1 MLLKDF
7 LKEGVSRLETLYP
20 TNEARSIMLMLCE
33 SRIGTKSYTHIVE
46 PEYQIKDKSL
56 DGLNADLDR
65 LASGEPVQYVIGFAD
80 FCGLRFK
87 VSPDVLI
94 PRPETELLCRE
105 AIKIGSRI
113 QRMRKAYGKSARPV
127 RVLDLC
133 TGSGCIAWT
142 VALNIPGAEVIGV
155 DISEKAV
162 AVASNQDFALRLKE
176 TEGAEAPRFIVAD
189 VLADFHSYIDG
200 DFDLILSNPPY
211 IMESQKAQ
219 MRANVLNFEPSTAL
233 FVDDGDPL
241 VFYRSIAALSHECL
255 SSEGKGLTEINE
267 LLGPETAKVFSEAGF
282 PKTEVVKDF
291 YDKNRFV
298 FYSK

>member
-1 MLLKDF
+1 MLLKNF
-7 LKEGVSRLETLYP
+7 LNEGVTRLESLYP
-20 TNEARSIMLMLCE
+20 TKEARNIMLMLCE

-56 DGLNADLDR
+56 EGLNADLER

-87 VSPDVLI
+87 VTQDVLI

-105 AIKIGSRI
+105 AIKLGSRM

-142 VALNIPGAEVIGV
+142 VALNIPGAEVTGV
-155 DISEKAV
+155 DISDGAV
-162 AVASNQDFALRLKE
+162 AVASLQDFAVKLKE
-176 TEGAEAPRFIVAD
+176 TGALAPKFVVAD
-189 VLADFHSYIDG
+189 VLSDSQSFTEG
-200 DFDLILSNPPY
+200 DYDLILSNPPY
-211 IMESQKAQ
+211 IMESQKDQ
-219 MRANVLNFEPSTAL
+219 MRANVLNYEPSTAL
-233 FVDDGDPL
+233 FVKDEDPL
-241 VFYRSIAALSHECL
+241 VFYRAIARISKECL
-255 SSEGKGLTEINE
+255 AAEGKGMTEINE
-267 LLGPETAKVFSEAGF
+267 LLGPETSKVFAGAGF
-282 PKTEVVKDF
+282 TKTEVVKDF

>member
-1 MLLKDF
+1 MLLRDF
-7 LKEGVSRLETLYP
+7 LNEGVARLESLYP
-20 TNEARSIMLMLCE
+20 TKEARNIMLMLCE

-46 PEYQIKDKSL
+46 PDYQIKDKSL
-56 DGLNADLDR
+56 DGLAADLER

-80 FCGLRFK
+80 FCDLRFK
-87 VSPDVLI
+87 VTRDVLI

-105 AIKIGSRI
+105 AIKVGSRM

-142 VALNIPGAEVIGV
+142 VALNIPGAEVTGV
-155 DISEKAV
+155 DISEGAI
-162 AVASNQDFALRLKE
+162 AVASGQDFAARLKE
-176 TEGAEAPRFIVAD
+176 TGALAPKFVVGD
-189 VLADFHSYIDG
+189 VFSESPAFAEG

-211 IMESQKAQ
+211 IMESQKAH
-219 MRANVLNFEPSTAL
+219 MRTNVLNYEPSTAL
-233 FVDDGDPL
+233 FVKDEDPL
-241 VFYRSIAALSHECL
+241 VFYRAIAGISRKCL
-255 SSEGKGLTEINE
+255 APEGKGMAEINE
-267 LLGPETAKVFSEAGF
+267 IFGSETSKVFVGAGF

>member
-7 LKEGVSRLETLYP
+7 LNAGVARLEPLYP
-20 TNEARSIMLMLCE
+20 TKEARNIMLMLCE
-33 SRIGTKSYTHIVE
+33 NRIGTKSYTHIVE
-46 PEYQIKDKSL
+46 PEYQIKDKFL
-56 DGLNADLDR
+56 DGLNADLER
-65 LASGEPVQYVIGFAD
+65 LAAGEPVQYVLGFAD

-87 VSPDVLI
+87 VTPEVLI

-105 AIKIGSRI
+105 AIKIGSRM
-113 QRMRKAYGKSARPV
+113 QRMRKDYGKQARPV

-155 DISEKAV
+155 DISEGAV
-162 AVASNQDFALRLKE
+162 AVASSQDFAMTIKE
-176 TEGAEAPRFIVAD
+176 TEAAAPRFVVAD
-189 VLADFHSYIDG
+189 VLAESHPFVDG

-219 MRANVLNFEPSTAL
+219 MRANVLNYEPSTAL
-233 FVDDGDPL
+233 FVDDGNPL
-241 VFYRSIAALSHECL
+241 VFYRSIAALSRTCL
-255 SSEGKGLTEINE
+255 SAEGKGLTEINE
-267 LLGPETAKVFSEAGF
+267 LFGPETAKVFSDAGF
-282 PKTEVVKDF
+282 SKTEVVKDF

>member
-7 LKEGVSRLETLYP
+7 LNEGVARLETLYP
-20 TNEARSIMLMLCE
+20 TKESRNIMLMLCE
-33 SRIGTKSYTHIVE
+33 SRIGTKSYTYIVE
-46 PEYQIKDKSL
+46 PEYQIKDKAME
-56 DGLNADLDR
+56 GLNADLER

-87 VSPDVLI
+87 VTPDVLI
-94 PRPETELLCRE
+94 PRPETEFLCRE
-105 AIKIGSRI
+105 AIKIGSRM

-127 RVLDLC
+127 RILDLC

-142 VALNIPGAEVIGV
+142 VALNIPGAEVTGV
-155 DISEKAV
+155 DISRNAV
-162 AVASNQDFALRLKE
+162 AVAAGQDFISKPRE
-176 TEGAEAPRFIVAD
+176 TEVVAPHFVVAD
-189 VLADFHSYIDG
+189 ILAEPQTFAEG

-233 FVDDGDPL
+233 FVKDEDPL
-241 VFYRSIAALSHECL
+241 EFYRAIARL
-255 SSEGKGLTEINE
+255 SSGLLAPEGKGITEINE
-267 LLGPETAKVFSEAGF
+267 LLGSETAKVFSDAGF
-282 PKTEVVKDF
+282 PKTEVIKDF

>member
-7 LKEGVSRLETLYP
+7 LNEGVARLEPLYP
-20 TNEARSIMLMLCE
+20 TKEARSIMLMLCE

-46 PEYQIKDKSL
+46 PEYQVKDKFL

-65 LASGEPVQYVIGFAD
+65 LAAGEPVQYVLGFAD

-87 VSPDVLI
+87 VTPDVLI

-105 AIKIGSRI
+105 AIKVGSRM

-142 VALNIPGAEVIGV
+142 VALNIPGAEVTGV
-155 DISEKAV
+155 DISEGAV
-162 AVASNQDFALRLKE
+162 TVASTQDFALKLKE
-176 TEGAEAPRFIVAD
+176 TGALAPKFVVAD
-189 VLADFHSYIDG
+189 VLVSGQVFAEG
-200 DFDLILSNPPY
+200 DYDLILSNPPY
-211 IMESQKAQ
+211 IMESQKVQ
-219 MRANVLNFEPSTAL
+219 MRANVLNYEPSTAL
-233 FVDDGDPL
+233 FVEDNDPL
-241 VFYRSIAALSHECL
+241 VFYRSIAALSRTCL
-255 SSEGKGLTEINE
+255 SAEGKGLTEINE
-267 LLGPETAKVFSEAGF
+267 LFGPETAKIFSDSGF
-282 PKTEVVKDF
+282 SKTEVVKDF

>member
-7 LKEGVSRLETLYP
+7 INGGVARLESLYP
-20 TNEARSIMLMLCE
+20 AKEARNIMLMLCE

-46 PEYQIKDKSL
+46 PWYQIEDKAL
-56 DGLNADLDR
+56 EGLGADLER

-87 VSPDVLI
+87 VNPDVLI

-105 AIKIGSRI
+105 AIKAGSRM

-142 VALNIPGAEVIGV
+142 VALNIPGAEVVGV
-155 DISEKAV
+155 DICENAIAV
-162 AVASNQDFALRLKE
+162 AQGQDLIRKPKE
-176 TEGAEAPRFIVAD
+176 TEVIAPRFVVAD
-189 VLADFHSYIDG
+189 VLAEPQTFAKG
-200 DFDLILSNPPY
+200 EFDLILSNPPY
-211 IMESQKAQ
+211 IMESQRSR
-219 MRANVLNFEPSTAL
+219 MRVNVLGFEPSTAL
-233 FVDDGDPL
+233 FVGDDDPL
-241 VFYRSIAALSHECL
+241 VFYRSIARL
-255 SSEGKGLTEINE
+255 SSELLAPEGVGMTEINE
-267 LLGPETAKVFSEAGF
+267 LFGPETAKVFSDAGF
-282 PKTEVVKDF
+282 QKTETIKDF
-291 YDKNRFV
+291 YGKNRFV

>member
-7 LKEGVSRLETLYP
+7 LNEGVSRLEPLYP
-20 TNEARSIMLMLCE
+20 TKEARSIMLMLCE

-56 DGLNADLDR
+56 EGLNSDLER
-65 LASGEPVQYVIGFAD
+65 LSAGEPVQYVIGSAD
-80 FCGLRFK
+80 FCGLRFR
-87 VSPDVLI
+87 VTPDVLI

-105 AIKIGSRI
+105 AIKIGSRV

-133 TGSGCIAWT
+133 TGSGCVAWT
-142 VALNIPGAEVIGV
+142 VALNIPGAEVTGV
-155 DISEKAV
+155 DISEGAV
-162 AVASNQDFALRLKE
+162 AVASGQDFAQRMKE
-176 TEGAEAPRFIVAD
+176 SEAIAPKFVVAD
-189 VLADFHSYIDG
+189 VLSQTHPFLEGEY
-200 DFDLILSNPPY
+200 DLILSNPPY
-211 IMESQKAQ
+211 IMESQKSQ
-219 MRANVLNFEPSTAL
+219 MRANVLNYEPSTAL
-233 FVDDGDPL
+233 FVKDEDPL
-241 VFYRSIAALSHECL
+241 VFYRSIAALSIGCL
-255 SSEGKGLTEINE
+255 SAEGKGMTEINE
-267 LLGPETAKVFSEAGF
+267 LLGQETSRVFAEAGF

>member
-7 LKEGVSRLETLYP
+7 LNAGVARLEPLYP
-20 TNEARSIMLMLCE
+20 TKEARNIMLMLCE
-33 SRIGTKSYTHIVE
+33 NRIGTKSYTHIVE
-46 PEYQIKDKSL
+46 PEYQIKDKFL
-56 DGLNADLDR
+56 DGLNADLER
-65 LASGEPVQYVIGFAD
+65 LAAGEPVQYVLGFAD

-87 VSPDVLI
+87 VTPEVLI

-105 AIKIGSRI
+105 AIKIGSRM
-113 QRMRKAYGKSARPV
+113 QRMRKAYGKQARPV

-155 DISEKAV
+155 DISEGAV
-162 AVASNQDFALRLKE
+162 AVASSQDFAMTIKE
-176 TEGAEAPRFIVAD
+176 TEAVAPRFVVAD
-189 VLADFHSYIDG
+189 VLAESHPFVDG

-219 MRANVLNFEPSTAL
+219 MRANVLNYEPSTAL

-241 VFYRSIAALSHECL
+241 VFYRSIAALSRTCL
-255 SSEGKGLTEINE
+255 SAEGKGLTEINE
-267 LLGPETAKVFSEAGF
+267 LFGPETAKVFSDAGF
-282 PKTEVVKDF
+282 SKTEVVKDF

>member
-1 MLLKDF
+1 MLLKDS
-7 LKEGVSRLETLYP
+7 LNEGASRLETLYP
-20 TNEARSIMLMLCE
+20 TKEARNIMLMLCE

-46 PEYQIKDKSL
+46 PEYQIKDKAL
-56 DGLNADLDR
+56 DGLNADLER
-65 LASGEPVQYVIGFAD
+65 LASGEPVQYVMGYAD

-87 VSPDVLI
+87 VTPDVLI

-105 AIKIGSRI
+105 AIKIGSRM

-127 RVLDLC
+127 RILDLC

-155 DISEKAV
+155 DISEGAV
-162 AVASNQDFALRLKE
+162 AVAAGQDFISKPKE
-176 TEGAEAPRFIVAD
+176 TEVVAPRFVVAD
-189 VLADFHSYIDG
+189 ILAEPQSFAEG

-219 MRANVLNFEPSTAL
+219 MRANVLNFEPLTAL
-233 FVDDGDPL
+233 FVKDEDPL
-241 VFYRSIAALSHECL
+241 VFYRSIAKL
-255 SSEGKGLTEINE
+255 SSELLVPEGKGMAEINE
-267 LLGPETAKVFSEAGF
+267 LLGPETAKVFSDAGF
-282 PKTEVVKDF
+282 PKTEVIKDF

>member
-7 LKEGVSRLETLYP
+7 LNEGVSRLEPLYP
-20 TNEARSIMLMLCE
+20 TKEARSIMLMLCE

-56 DGLNADLDR
+56 EGLNSDLER
-65 LASGEPVQYVIGFAD
+65 LSAGEPVQYVIGAAD
-80 FCGLRFK
+80 FCGLRFR
-87 VSPDVLI
+87 VTPDVLI

-105 AIKIGSRI
+105 AIKIGSRV

-133 TGSGCIAWT
+133 TGSGCVAWT
-142 VALNIPGAEVIGV
+142 VALNIPGAEVTGV
-155 DISEKAV
+155 DISEGAV
-162 AVASNQDFALRLKE
+162 AVASGQDFAQRMKE
-176 TEGAEAPRFIVAD
+176 SEAIAPKFVVAD
-189 VLADFHSYIDG
+189 VLSQTHPFLEGEY
-200 DFDLILSNPPY
+200 DLILSNPPY
-211 IMESQKAQ
+211 IMESQKSQ
-219 MRANVLNFEPSTAL
+219 MRANVLNYEPSTAL
-233 FVDDGDPL
+233 FVKDEDPL
-241 VFYRSIAALSHECL
+241 VFYRSIAALSIGCL
-255 SSEGKGLTEINE
+255 SAEGKGMTEINE
-267 LLGPETAKVFSEAGF
+267 LLGQETSRVFAEAGF

>member
-7 LKEGVSRLETLYP
+7 LNAGVARLEPLYP
-20 TNEARSIMLMLCE
+20 TKEARNIMLMLCE
-33 SRIGTKSYTHIVE
+33 NRIGTKSYTHIVE
-46 PEYQIKDKSL
+46 PEYQIKDKFL
-56 DGLNADLDR
+56 DGLNADLER
-65 LASGEPVQYVIGFAD
+65 LAAGEPVQYVLGFAD

-87 VSPDVLI
+87 VTPEVLI

-105 AIKIGSRI
+105 AIKIGSRM
-113 QRMRKAYGKSARPV
+113 QRMRKAYGKQARPV

-155 DISEKAV
+155 DISEGAV
-162 AVASNQDFALRLKE
+162 AVASSQDFAMTIKE
-176 TEGAEAPRFIVAD
+176 TEAAAPRFVVAD
-189 VLADFHSYIDG
+189 VLAESHPFVDG

-219 MRANVLNFEPSTAL
+219 MRANVLNYEPSTAL
-233 FVDDGDPL
+233 FVDDGNPL
-241 VFYRSIAALSHECL
+241 VFYRSTAPLSRTCL
-255 SSEGKGLTEINE
+255 SAEGKGLTEINE
-267 LLGPETAKVFSEAGF
+267 LFGPETAKVFSDAGF
-282 PKTEVVKDF
+282 SKTEVVKDF

>member
-7 LKEGVSRLETLYP
+7 LNEGVTRLEPLYP
-20 TNEARSIMLMLCE
+20 TKEARSIVLMLCE

-46 PEYQIKDKSL
+46 PEYQIKDKAL
-56 DGLNADLDR
+56 EGLNSDLDR

-87 VSPDVLI
+87 VTPDVLI

-105 AIKIGSRI
+105 AIKIGSRM

-142 VALNIPGAEVIGV
+142 VALNIPGAEVTGV
-155 DISEKAV
+155 DISEKAIEV
-162 AVASNQDFALRLKE
+162 AKGQDFAIKQKE
-176 TEGAEAPRFIVAD
+176 DEVTPPKFVTADILSEPQSFAEGE
-189 VLADFHSYIDG
+189 Y
-200 DFDLILSNPPY
+200 DLILSNPPY
-211 IMESQKAQ
+211 IMESQKSQ

-233 FVDDGDPL
+233 FVKDENPL
-241 VFYRSIAALSHECL
+241 EFYRSIAKISKECL
-255 SSEGKGLTEINE
+255 ALEGKGMTEINE
-267 LLGPETAKVFSEAGF
+267 LLGLETSKVFSDAGF
-282 PKTEVVKDF
+282 SKTEVVKDF

>member
-7 LKEGVSRLETLYP
+7 LNEGVARLEPLYP
-20 TNEARSIMLMLCE
+20 TKEARNIVLMLCE

-56 DGLNADLDR
+56 EGLNADLER

-87 VSPDVLI
+87 VTRDVLI

-105 AIKIGSRI
+105 AIKIGSRM

-142 VALNIPGAEVIGV
+142 VALNIPGAEVTGV
-155 DISEKAV
+155 DISEGAV
-162 AVASNQDFALRLKE
+162 AVASTQDFALRLKE
-176 TEGAEAPRFIVAD
+176 TGALAPKFVAAD
-189 VLADFHSYIDG
+189 VLSESQSFTEG
-200 DFDLILSNPPY
+200 DYDLILSNPPY
-211 IMESQKAQ
+211 IMESEKAQ
-219 MRANVLNFEPSTAL
+219 MRVNVLNYEPSTAL
-233 FVDDGDPL
+233 FVKDEDPL
-241 VFYRSIAALSHECL
+241 VFYRAVARISKECL
-255 SSEGKGLTEINE
+255 AAEGKGMTEINE
-267 LLGPETAKVFSEAGF
+267 LLGPETSKVFAGAGF
-282 PKTEVVKDF
+282 PKIDIIKDF

>member
-7 LKEGVSRLETLYP
+7 LNAGVARLEPLYP
-20 TNEARSIMLMLCE
+20 TKEARNIMLMLCE
-33 SRIGTKSYTHIVE
+33 NRIGTKSYTHIVE
-46 PEYQIKDKSL
+46 PEYQIKDKFL
-56 DGLNADLDR
+56 DGLNADLER
-65 LASGEPVQYVIGFAD
+65 LAAGEPVQYVLGFAD

-87 VSPDVLI
+87 VTPEVLI

-105 AIKIGSRI
+105 AIKIGSRM
-113 QRMRKAYGKSARPV
+113 QRMRKAYGKQARPV

-155 DISEKAV
+155 DISEGAV
-162 AVASNQDFALRLKE
+162 AVASSQDFAMTIKE
-176 TEGAEAPRFIVAD
+176 TEAAAPRFVVAD
-189 VLADFHSYIDG
+189 VLAESHPFVDG

-219 MRANVLNFEPSTAL
+219 MRANVLNYEPSTAL
-233 FVDDGDPL
+233 FVDDGNPL
-241 VFYRSIAALSHECL
+241 VFYRSIAALSRTCL
-255 SSEGKGLTEINE
+255 SAEGKGLTEINE
-267 LLGPETAKVFSEAGF
+267 LFGPETAKVFSDAGF
-282 PKTEVVKDF
+282 SKTEVVKDF

>member
-7 LKEGVSRLETLYP
+7 INEGVARLEPLYP
-20 TNEARSIMLMLCE
+20 TKEARSIMLMLCE

-56 DGLNADLDR
+56 EGLDADLER

-80 FCGLRFK
+80 FCGLRFR
-87 VSPDVLI
+87 VTRDVLI

-105 AIKIGSRI
+105 AIKIGSRM

-127 RVLDLC
+127 KVLDLC

-142 VALNIPGAEVIGV
+142 VALSIPGAEVTGV
-155 DISEKAV
+155 DISESAV
-162 AVASNQDFALRLKE
+162 AVASSQDFALNLKE
-176 TEGAEAPRFIVAD
+176 TGALAPSFVVAD
-189 VLADFHSYIDG
+189 VLSDSHPFTEG
-200 DFDLILSNPPY
+200 DYDLILSNPPY
-211 IMESQKAQ
+211 IMESQKTQ
-219 MRANVLNFEPSTAL
+219 MRANVLNYEPSTAL
-233 FVDDGDPL
+233 FVSDDDPL
-241 VFYRSIAALSHECL
+241 LFYRAIARVSKECL
-255 SSEGKGLTEINE
+255 AAEGKGLAEINE
-267 LLGPETAKVFSEAGF
+267 ILGPETAKVFSAAGF
-282 PKTEVVKDF
+282 QKTEVVKDF

>member
-7 LKEGVSRLETLYP
+7 LNKGIGRLESLYP
-20 TNEARSIMLMLCE
+20 TKEARNIILMLCE

-46 PEYQIKDKSL
+46 PEYVVGDKSL
-56 DGLNADLDR
+56 EVLNSDLDR
-65 LASGEPVQYVIGFAD
+65 LSAGEPIQYVIGVAD

-87 VSPDVLI
+87 VSKDVLI

-142 VALNIPGAEVIGV
+142 VALSIPGSEVTGV

-162 AVASNQDFALRLKE
+162 AVASSQDFNAALKE
-176 TEGAEAPRFIVAD
+176 SGAIAPKFVVAD
-189 VLADFHSYIDG
+189 VLDENPTFTDG
-200 DFDLILSNPPY
+200 KYDLILSNPPY
-211 IMESQKAQ
+211 IMESQKSQ
-219 MRANVLNFEPSTAL
+219 LRINVLNYEPSTAL
-233 FVDDGDPL
+233 FVGDDDPL
-241 VFYRSIAALSHECL
+241 VFYRAIASLSRTCL
-255 SSEGKGLTEINE
+255 SADGKGLTEINE
-267 LLGPETAKVFSEAGF
+267 LLDSETARVFADAGF
-282 PKTEVVKDF
+282 QKNEVVKDF

>member
-7 LKEGVSRLETLYP
+7 LNEGVARLEPLYP
-20 TNEARSIMLMLCE
+20 TKEARSIMLMLCE

-46 PEYQIKDKSL
+46 PDYVVNDKALETL
-56 DGLNADLDR
+56 DSDLDR
-65 LASGEPVQYVIGFAD
+65 LSAGEPIQYVIGVAD
-80 FCGLRFK
+80 FCGMRFK
-87 VSPDVLI
+87 VSRDVLI

-105 AIKIGSRI
+105 AVKIGSRI

-155 DISEKAV
+155 DISEKAI
-162 AVASNQDFALRLKE
+162 AVASSQDFSAIIKE
-176 TEGAEAPRFIVAD
+176 TGASAPKFMVGD
-189 VLADFHSYIDG
+189 VLADGQAFADG

-219 MRANVLNFEPSTAL
+219 MRSNVLNYEPSTAL
-233 FVDDGDPL
+233 FVKDDDPL
-241 VFYRSIAALSHECL
+241 VFYRSIAALSRQYL
-255 SSEGKGLTEINE
+255 SADGKGLTEINE
-267 LLGPETAKVFSEAGF
+267 LFGPETAKIFSDAGF
-282 PKTEVVKDF
+282 QKNEVVKDF

>member
-7 LKEGVSRLETLYP
+7 LNEGASRLETLYP
-20 TNEARSIMLMLCE
+20 TKEARNIMLMLCE

-46 PEYQIKDKSL
+46 PEYQIKDKAL
-56 DGLNADLDR
+56 DGLNADLER
-65 LASGEPVQYVIGFAD
+65 LASGEPVQYVMGYAD

-87 VSPDVLI
+87 VTPDVLI

-105 AIKIGSRI
+105 AIKIGSRM

-127 RVLDLC
+127 RILDLC

-155 DISEKAV
+155 DISEGAV
-162 AVASNQDFALRLKE
+162 AVAAGQDFISKPKE
-176 TEGAEAPRFIVAD
+176 TEVVAPRFVVAD
-189 VLADFHSYIDG
+189 ILAEPQSFAEG

-211 IMESQKAQ
+211 IMESQKEQ

-233 FVDDGDPL
+233 FVKDEDPL
-241 VFYRSIAALSHECL
+241 VFYRSIAKL
-255 SSEGKGLTEINE
+255 SSELLVPEGKGMAEINE
-267 LLGPETAKVFSEAGF
+267 LLGPETAKVFSDAGF
-282 PKTEVVKDF
+282 PKTEVIKDF

>member
-7 LKEGVSRLETLYP
+7 LNEGASRLETLYP
-20 TNEARSIMLMLCE
+20 TKEARNIMLMLCE

-46 PEYQIKDKSL
+46 PEYQIKDKAL
-56 DGLNADLDR
+56 DGLNADLER
-65 LASGEPVQYVIGFAD
+65 LASGEPVQYVMGYAD

-87 VSPDVLI
+87 VTPDVLI

-105 AIKIGSRI
+105 AIKIGSRM

-127 RVLDLC
+127 RILDLC

-155 DISEKAV
+155 DISEGAV
-162 AVASNQDFALRLKE
+162 AVAAGQDFISKPKE
-176 TEGAEAPRFIVAD
+176 TEVVAPRFVVAD
-189 VLADFHSYIDG
+189 ILAEPQSFAEG

-211 IMESQKAQ
+211 IMESQRVQ

-233 FVDDGDPL
+233 FVKDEDPL
-241 VFYRSIAALSHECL
+241 VFYRSIAKL
-255 SSEGKGLTEINE
+255 SSELLVPEGKGMAEINE
-267 LLGPETAKVFSEAGF
+267 LLGPETAKVFSDAGF
-282 PKTEVVKDF
+282 PKTEVIKDF

>member
-7 LKEGVSRLETLYP
+7 LNEGVTRLEPLYP
-20 TNEARSIMLMLCE
+20 TKEARSIVLMLCE

-46 PEYQIKDKSL
+46 PEYQIKDKAL
-56 DGLNADLDR
+56 DGLNSDMDR

-87 VSPDVLI
+87 VTPDVLI

-105 AIKIGSRI
+105 AIKIGSRM

-142 VALNIPGAEVIGV
+142 VALNIPGAEVTGV
-155 DISEKAV
+155 DISEKAIEV
-162 AVASNQDFALRLKE
+162 AKGQDFAIKQKE
-176 TEGAEAPRFIVAD
+176 DEVTPPKFVTADILSEPQSFAEGE
-189 VLADFHSYIDG
+189 Y
-200 DFDLILSNPPY
+200 DLILSNPPY
-211 IMESQKAQ
+211 IMESQKSQ

-233 FVDDGDPL
+233 FVNDENPL
-241 VFYRSIAALSHECL
+241 EFYRSIAKISKERL
-255 SSEGKGLTEINE
+255 SSEGKGMTEINE
-267 LLGPETAKVFSEAGF
+267 LLGPETSKVFGEAGF
-282 PKTEVVKDF
+282 SKTEVVKDF

>member
-7 LKEGVSRLETLYP
+7 INEGVARLEPLYP
-20 TNEARSIMLMLCE
+20 TKEARSIMLMLCE

-56 DGLNADLDR
+56 EGLDADLER

-80 FCGLRFK
+80 FCGLRFR
-87 VSPDVLI
+87 VTRDVLI

-105 AIKIGSRI
+105 AIKIGSRM

-127 RVLDLC
+127 KVLDLC

-142 VALNIPGAEVIGV
+142 VALSIPGAEVTGV
-155 DISEKAV
+155 DISESAV
-162 AVASNQDFALRLKE
+162 AVASSQDFALNLKE
-176 TEGAEAPRFIVAD
+176 TGALAPSFVVAD
-189 VLADFHSYIDG
+189 VLSDSHPFTEG
-200 DFDLILSNPPY
+200 DYDLILSNPPY
-211 IMESQKAQ
+211 IMESQKTQ
-219 MRANVLNFEPSTAL
+219 MRANVLNYEPSTAL
-233 FVDDGDPL
+233 FVSDDDPL
-241 VFYRSIAALSHECL
+241 LFYRAIARVSKECL
-255 SSEGKGLTEINE
+255 AAEGKGLAEINE
-267 LLGPETAKVFSEAGF
+267 ILGLETAKVFSAAGF
-282 PKTEVVKDF
+282 QKTEVVKDF

>member
-7 LKEGVSRLETLYP
+7 LNEGVARLESLYP
-20 TNEARSIMLMLCE
+20 TKEARNIMLMLCE

-56 DGLNADLDR
+56 EGLSADLDR
-65 LASGEPVQYVIGFAD
+65 LAAGEPVQYVIGFAD
-80 FCGLRFK
+80 FCGLRFR
-87 VSPDVLI
+87 VTPDVLI

-105 AIKIGSRI
+105 AIKIGSRM
-113 QRMRKAYGKSARPV
+113 QRMRKAYGKLARPV

-155 DISEKAV
+155 DISERAV
-162 AVASNQDFALRLKE
+162 AVASSQDFALSLKE
-176 TEGAEAPRFIVAD
+176 NDAVAPKFVVAD
-189 VLADFHSYIDG
+189 VLAENPSFAEG

-211 IMESQKAQ
+211 IMDSQKSQ
-219 MRANVLNFEPSTAL
+219 MRVNVLNYEPSTAL
-233 FVDDGDPL
+233 FVSDDDPL
-241 VFYRSIAALSHECL
+241 VFYRSIAALSTACL
-255 SSEGKGLTEINE
+255 SAEGKGMTEINE
-267 LLGPETAKVFSEAGF
+267 LLGAETQKVFSDAGF
-282 PKTEVVKDF
+282 CKTGLVKDF

>member
-7 LKEGVSRLETLYP
+7 INEGVARLEPLYP
-20 TNEARSIMLMLCE
+20 TKEARSIMLMLCE

-56 DGLNADLDR
+56 EGLDADLER

-80 FCGLRFK
+80 FCGLRFR
-87 VSPDVLI
+87 VTRDVLI

-105 AIKIGSRI
+105 AIKIGSRM

-127 RVLDLC
+127 KVLDLC

-142 VALNIPGAEVIGV
+142 VALSIPGAEVTGV
-155 DISEKAV
+155 DISESAV
-162 AVASNQDFALRLKE
+162 AVASSQDFALNLKE
-176 TEGAEAPRFIVAD
+176 TGALAPSFVVAD
-189 VLADFHSYIDG
+189 VLSDSHPFTEG
-200 DFDLILSNPPY
+200 DYDLILSNPPY
-211 IMESQKAQ
+211 IMESQKTQ
-219 MRANVLNFEPSTAL
+219 MRANVLNYEPSTAL
-233 FVDDGDPL
+233 FVSDDDPL
-241 VFYRSIAALSHECL
+241 LFYRAIARVSKECL
-255 SSEGKGLTEINE
+255 AAEGKGLAEINE
-267 LLGPETAKVFSEAGF
+267 ILGPETAKVFSAAGF
-282 PKTEVVKDF
+282 QKTEVVKDS